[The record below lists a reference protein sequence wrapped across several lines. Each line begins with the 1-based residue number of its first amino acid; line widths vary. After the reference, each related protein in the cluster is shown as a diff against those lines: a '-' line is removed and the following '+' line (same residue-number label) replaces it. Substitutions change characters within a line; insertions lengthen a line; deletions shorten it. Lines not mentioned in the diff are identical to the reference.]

1 MSVDYSVNRV
11 IRSSSD
17 LRERLI
23 ECAATMVEAG
33 DAEISLRGV
42 ARAAGV
48 SAMAPYRHFPDKAA
62 LIGAV
67 ASSGFDVLRQE
78 LEAADRSND
87 DKRRALIAQGVAYVT
102 FARDHPALFRMM
114 FADPSTT
121 TLAPNCDTD
130 AYSVL
135 ANRVASLT
143 VDDGETAALACWSIV
158 HGLAMLML
166 DARIP
171 DGSERAETVL
181 TLFVRGLT
189 STLNRHL
196 PRCDMR

>member
-1 MSVDYSVNRV
+1 MNDDYSVNRI

-23 ECAATMVEAG
+23 ECAAAMIEAS
-33 DAEISLRGV
+33 DADISLRGV

-48 SAMAPYRHFPDKAA
+48 SAMAPYRHFSDKAA

-67 ASSGFDVLRQE
+67 ASSGFDVLRRD
-78 LEAADRSND
+78 LETADRSAG
-87 DKRRALIAQGVAYVT
+87 DKQRALIAQGVAYVT
-102 FARDHPALFRMM
+102 FARDHPALFKLM
-114 FADPSTT
+114 FADPSIT

-143 VDDGETAALACWSIV
+143 VDGGETAALACWSIV

-171 DGSERAETVL
+171 SGAERAETVL
-181 TLFVRGLT
+181 LLFVRGLI
-189 STLNRHL
+189 SAQI
-196 PRCDMR
+196 DV

>member
-1 MSVDYSVNRV
+1 
-11 IRSSSD
+11 
-17 LRERLI
+17 
-23 ECAATMVEAG
+23 MVESG
-33 DAEISLRGV
+33 DTDISLRGV

-67 ASSGFDVLRQE
+67 ASSGFGMLRQALE
-78 LEAADRSND
+78 LADRSAA
-87 DKRRALIAQGVAYVT
+87 DKDGALIAQGVAYVA
-102 FARDHPALFRMM
+102 FAGDHSALFRLM
-114 FADPSTT
+114 FANPSIA

-135 ANRVASLT
+135 ANRVASM
-143 VDDGETAALACWSIV
+143 VVHDAETAALARWSIV

-171 DGSERAETVL
+171 SGSERAETVL
-181 TLFVRGLT
+181 TLFVLGLNT
-189 STLNRHL
+189 RQVEV
-196 PRCDMR
+196 

>member
-1 MSVDYSVNRV
+1 MIDDYSVNRIV
-11 IRSSSD
+11 RPSSD
-17 LRERLI
+17 LRGRLI
-23 ECAATMVEAG
+23 EYAAAMIEAG
-33 DAEISLRGV
+33 DADISLRGV

-67 ASSGFDVLRQE
+67 ASSGFGALRKE
-78 LEAADRSND
+78 LETADRSAGD
-87 DKRRALIAQGVAYVT
+87 AERALIAQGVAYIA
-102 FARDHPALFRMM
+102 FAGDHPALFRLM
-114 FADPSTT
+114 FAGPSVA
-121 TLAPNCDTD
+121 TLASNCDTD

-135 ANRVASLT
+135 ANRVASL
-143 VDDGETAALACWSIV
+143 VMHDSETAALACWSIV

-171 DGSERAETVL
+171 NDGERAETVL

-189 STLNRHL
+189 ST
-196 PRCDMR
+196 